1 MIRVFRRSCALL
13 IALLPLPASAEPR
26 VVARAAGGPAPLVVY
41 ASDDGLAVEADGRVE
56 RLTTPAGLRLESAVR
71 IAGGWLLAGAR
82 PTEAGSDLWLARDG
96 RELAPPAGAVARLRM
111 NPLPLVDGGA
121 LAGLAWLEGEGR
133 RQLAVK
139 FAPWRDGG
147 FGPAV
152 EIAPPGPGSQLAL
165 TGARL
170 ADGRLL
176 LAWAGFDGE
185 DDEIWAAWSTPDG
198 RWTRPARIGGD
209 NRVPEITPDLVA
221 VGDGA
226 LVAWSRF
233 DGAEY
238 QLVVARFDG
247 ARFGPP
253 RAIGEPGST
262 DGTFEPSS
270 AGLALLYRDARRGS
284 WALVELAAD
293 GAPGRVSRLEAGA
306 AERPAVRWGARGPH
320 WALGAR
326 TAATAWE

>member
-1 MIRVFRRSCALL
+1 MTAIFRRCCALL
-13 IALLPLPASAEPR
+13 VALLPLPASAEPR

-41 ASDDGLAVEADGRVE
+41 AAAEGLTVEVDGRAE
-56 RLTTPAGLRLESAVR
+56 RLTTPPGLRLDAAVR
-71 IAGGWLLAGAR
+71 VGAGWLLAGAR
-82 PTEAGSDLWLARDG
+82 PTADGSELWLARDG
-96 RELAPPAGAVARLRM
+96 RDLAAPAGSARLRM
-111 NPLPLVDGGA
+111 NPVPLADGGGA

-147 FGPAV
+147 FGAAT

-176 LAWAGFDGE
+176 LAWAGFDGQ
-185 DDEIWAAWSTPDG
+185 DDEIWASWSTPAG
-198 RWTRPARIGGD
+198 GWSRPVRVGGD
-209 NRVPEITPDLVA
+209 NRVPDITPDLVA
-221 VGDGA
+221 DGGGA
-226 LVAWSRF
+226 WLAWSRF

-247 ARFGPP
+247 ARFGAP
-253 RAIGEPGST
+253 RAIGEPGSV
-262 DGTFEPSS
+262 DATFEPHSG
-270 AGLALLYRDARRGS
+270 GLALLYRDARRKS
-284 WALVELAAD
+284 WALVELAED
-293 GAPGRVSRLEAGA
+293 GAPGRVSRLA
-306 AERPAVRWGARGPH
+306 ASAVERPAVRWGARGPS
-320 WALGAR
+320 WTLGAR